1 MHLTDKT
8 KGTALALLGT
18 LLFGLNAS
26 TSKIVM
32 ALGILPGQLVGFRSM
47 SNAVLAGLVLL
58 VTRPKAFKVSLREL
72 PALLAFGLIGVAI
85 MQWAYS
91 ISLQLLPVGIA
102 LLFEYTAIVWVP
114 LISYLIFK
122 ERFKPRLWLGVVA
135 VIAGLAVV
143 SQVWA
148 FSLNATGVL
157 FALLAAAGTTT
168 YFIMG
173 EHTQK
178 DRDVYSTLFYTML
191 FAAAFWGLLNPWWQA
206 DLGRYAQNVSLGG
219 SLAAIEVPGWQ
230 LLVWVGVA
238 GSFLPMLFSY
248 MAMRL
253 IRPSLMGV
261 ISTSEVLFAFIF
273 GFLWLGEKISGLQAL
288 GGVLVLAGIFIAQTA
303 RGAKWQPSS

>member
-26 TSKIVM
+26 TSKVVM
-32 ALGILPGQLVGFRSM
+32 AIGIMPGQLVGFRSM
-47 SNAVLAGLVLL
+47 ANAVLAGLIVLF
-58 VTRPKAFKVSLREL
+58 TRPQAFKVSWREI
-72 PALLAFGLIGVAI
+72 PALMAFGLIGVAI

-91 ISLQLLPVGIA
+91 VSLQLLPVGIA

-114 LISYLIFK
+114 LVSYVIFK
-122 ERFKPRLWLGVVA
+122 EKFKPRLWLGVVA

-143 SQVWA
+143 SQIWA
-148 FSLNATGVL
+148 FSLNLVGVL
-157 FALLAAAGTTT
+157 AALLAAAGTTT

-178 DRDVYSTLFYTML
+178 DRDVFSTLFYTML
-191 FAAAFWGLLNPWWQA
+191 FSAAFWAALNPWWQI
-206 DLGRYAQNVSLGG
+206 DLSKFAESVSLGG
-219 SLAAIEVPGWQ
+219 SLTAVAVPGW
-230 LLVWVGVA
+230 LILVWIGVA

-253 IRPSLMGV
+253 LRPTLMGI
-261 ISTSEVLFAFIF
+261 ISTAEVLYAFIF
-273 GFLWLGEKISGLQAL
+273 GFVWLGEKISGLQAL
-288 GGVLVLAGIFIAQTA
+288 GGVLVLAGIVIAQTA
-303 RGAKWQPSS
+303 RGDKWQPSN

>member
-26 TSKIVM
+26 TSKVVM
-32 ALGILPGQLVGFRSM
+32 AIGIMPGQLVGFRSM
-47 SNAVLAGLVLL
+47 ANAVLAGLIVLF
-58 VTRPKAFKVSLREL
+58 TRPQAFKVSWREI
-72 PALLAFGLIGVAI
+72 PALMAFGLIGVAI

-91 ISLQLLPVGIA
+91 VSLQLLPVGIA

-114 LISYLIFK
+114 LVSYVIFK
-122 ERFKPRLWLGVVA
+122 EKFKPRLWLGVVA

-143 SQVWA
+143 SQIWA
-148 FSLNATGVL
+148 FSLNLVGVL
-157 FALLAAAGTTT
+157 AALLAAAGTTT

-178 DRDVYSTLFYTML
+178 DRDVFSTLFYTML
-191 FAAAFWGLLNPWWQA
+191 FSAAFWAALNPWWQI
-206 DLGRYAQNVSLGG
+206 DLAKFAESVSLGG
-219 SLAAIEVPGWQ
+219 SLTEVEVPGW
-230 LLVWVGVA
+230 LILVWIGVA

-253 IRPSLMGV
+253 LRPTLMGI
-261 ISTSEVLFAFIF
+261 ISTAEVLYAFIF

-288 GGVLVLAGIFIAQTA
+288 GGVLVLAGIVIAQTA
-303 RGAKWQPSS
+303 RGDKWQPSN

>member
-58 VTRPKAFKVSLREL
+58 VTRPKAFKVSLREI
-72 PALLAFGLIGVAI
+72 PALLAFGLVGVAI

-148 FSLNATGVL
+148 FSLNPTGVL

-219 SLAAIEVPGWQ
+219 SLAAIEVPGWL

-253 IRPSLMGV
+253 LRPSLMGV

-303 RGAKWQPSS
+303 RGTKWQPSS

>member
-26 TSKIVM
+26 TSKVVM
-32 ALGILPGQLVGFRSM
+32 AIGIMPGQLVGFRSM
-47 SNAVLAGLVLL
+47 ANAILAGLIVLF
-58 VTRPKAFKVSLREL
+58 TRPQAFKVSGREI
-72 PALLAFGLIGVAI
+72 PALMAFGLIGVAI

-91 ISLQLLPVGIA
+91 VSLQLLPVGIA

-114 LISYLIFK
+114 LVSYVIFK
-122 ERFKPRLWLGVVA
+122 EKFKPRLWLGVVA

-143 SQVWA
+143 SQIWA
-148 FSLNATGVL
+148 FSLNLVGVL
-157 FALLAAAGTTT
+157 AALLAAAGTTT

-178 DRDVYSTLFYTML
+178 DRDVFSTLFYTML
-191 FAAAFWGLLNPWWQA
+191 FSAAFWAALNPWWQI
-206 DLGRYAQNVSLGG
+206 DLAKFAESVSLGG
-219 SLAAIEVPGWQ
+219 SLTEVEVPGW
-230 LLVWVGVA
+230 LILVWIGVA

-253 IRPSLMGV
+253 LRPTLMGI
-261 ISTSEVLFAFIF
+261 ISTAEVLYAFIF

-288 GGVLVLAGIFIAQTA
+288 GGVLVLAGIVIAQTA
-303 RGAKWQPSS
+303 RGDKWQPSN

>member
-26 TSKIVM
+26 TSKVVM
-32 ALGILPGQLVGFRSM
+32 AIGIMPGQLVGFRSM
-47 SNAVLAGLVLL
+47 ANALLAGLIVL
-58 VTRPKAFKVSLREL
+58 VTRPQAFKVSWREI
-72 PALLAFGLIGVAI
+72 PALMAFGLIGVAI

-91 ISLQLLPVGIA
+91 VSLQLLPVGIA

-114 LISYLIFK
+114 LVSYVIFK
-122 ERFKPRLWLGVVA
+122 EKFKPRLWLGVVA

-143 SQVWA
+143 SQIWA
-148 FSLNATGVL
+148 FSLNLVGVL
-157 FALLAAAGTTT
+157 AALLAAAGTTT

-178 DRDVYSTLFYTML
+178 DRDVFSTLFYTML
-191 FAAAFWGLLNPWWQA
+191 FSAAFWAALNPWWQIDFGKFA
-206 DLGRYAQNVSLGG
+206 ESVSLGG
-219 SLAAIEVPGWQ
+219 SLTAVAVPGW
-230 LLVWVGVA
+230 LILVWIGVA

-253 IRPSLMGV
+253 LRPTLMGI
-261 ISTSEVLFAFIF
+261 ISTAEVLYAFIF

-288 GGVLVLAGIFIAQTA
+288 GGVLVLAGIVIAQTA
-303 RGAKWQPSS
+303 RGDKWQLSN

>member
-26 TSKIVM
+26 TSKVVM
-32 ALGILPGQLVGFRSM
+32 AIGIMPGQLVGFRSM
-47 SNAVLAGLVLL
+47 ANALIAGLIVLF
-58 VTRPKAFKVSLREL
+58 TRPQAFKVSWREI
-72 PALLAFGLIGVAI
+72 PALMAFGLIGVAI

-91 ISLQLLPVGIA
+91 VSLQLLPVGIA

-114 LISYLIFK
+114 LVSYLIFK
-122 ERFKPRLWLGVVA
+122 EKFKPRLWLGVVA

-143 SQVWA
+143 SQIWA
-148 FSLNATGVL
+148 FSLNLIGVL
-157 FALLAAAGTTT
+157 AALLAAAGTTT

-178 DRDVYSTLFYTML
+178 DRDVFSTLFYTML
-191 FAAAFWGLLNPWWQA
+191 FSAGFWAALNPWWQTDLSKYA
-206 DLGRYAQNVSLGG
+206 DSVSLGG
-219 SLAAIEVPGWQ
+219 TLEAVAVPGW
-230 LLVWVGVA
+230 LLLAWIGVA

-253 IRPSLMGV
+253 LRPTLMGI

-288 GGVLVLAGIFIAQTA
+288 GGVLVLAGIVIAQTA
-303 RGAKWQPSS
+303 RGEKWQPSN

>member
-148 FSLNATGVL
+148 FSLNPTGVL

>member
-26 TSKIVM
+26 TSKVVM
-32 ALGILPGQLVGFRSM
+32 AIGIMPGQLVGFRSM
-47 SNAVLAGLVLL
+47 ANAILAGLIVLF
-58 VTRPKAFKVSLREL
+58 TRPQAFKVRWREI
-72 PALLAFGLIGVAI
+72 PALMAFGLIGVAI

-91 ISLQLLPVGIA
+91 VSLQLLPVGIA

-114 LISYLIFK
+114 LVSYVIFK
-122 ERFKPRLWLGVVA
+122 EKFKPRLWLGVVA

-143 SQVWA
+143 SQIWA
-148 FSLNATGVL
+148 FSLNLVGVL
-157 FALLAAAGTTT
+157 AALLAAAGTTT

-178 DRDVYSTLFYTML
+178 DRDVFSTLFYTML
-191 FAAAFWGLLNPWWQA
+191 FSAAFWAALNPWWQI
-206 DLGRYAQNVSLGG
+206 DLAKFAESVSLGG
-219 SLAAIEVPGWQ
+219 SLTEVEVPGW
-230 LLVWVGVA
+230 LILVWIGVA

-253 IRPSLMGV
+253 LRPTLMGI
-261 ISTSEVLFAFIF
+261 ISTAEVLYAFIF

-288 GGVLVLAGIFIAQTA
+288 GGVLVLAGIVIAQTA
-303 RGAKWQPSS
+303 RGDKWQPSN

>member
-26 TSKIVM
+26 TSKVVM
-32 ALGILPGQLVGFRSM
+32 AIGIMPGQLVGFRSM
-47 SNAVLAGLVLL
+47 ANAILAGLIVLF
-58 VTRPKAFKVSLREL
+58 TRPQAFKVSGREI
-72 PALLAFGLIGVAI
+72 PALMAFGLIGVAI

-91 ISLQLLPVGIA
+91 VSLQLLPVGIA

-114 LISYLIFK
+114 LVSYVIFK
-122 ERFKPRLWLGVVA
+122 EKFKPRLWLGVVA

-143 SQVWA
+143 SQIWA
-148 FSLNATGVL
+148 FSLNLVGVL
-157 FALLAAAGTTT
+157 AALLAAAGTTT

-178 DRDVYSTLFYTML
+178 DRDVFSTLFYTML
-191 FAAAFWGLLNPWWQA
+191 FSAAFWAALNPWWQIDFGKFA
-206 DLGRYAQNVSLGG
+206 ESVSLGG
-219 SLAAIEVPGWQ
+219 SLTAVAVPGW
-230 LLVWVGVA
+230 LILVWIGVA

-253 IRPSLMGV
+253 LRPTLMGI
-261 ISTSEVLFAFIF
+261 ISTAEVLYAFIF

-288 GGVLVLAGIFIAQTA
+288 GGVLVLAGIVIAQTA
-303 RGAKWQPSS
+303 RGDKWQLSN

>member
-26 TSKIVM
+26 TSKVVM
-32 ALGILPGQLVGFRSM
+32 AIGIMPGQLVGIRSM
-47 SNAVLAGLVLL
+47 ANAILAGLIVLF
-58 VTRPKAFKVSLREL
+58 TRPQAFKVSGREI
-72 PALLAFGLIGVAI
+72 PALMAFGLIGVAI

-91 ISLQLLPVGIA
+91 VSLQLLPVGIA

-114 LISYLIFK
+114 LVSYVIFK
-122 ERFKPRLWLGVVA
+122 EKFKPRLWLGVVA

-143 SQVWA
+143 SQIWA
-148 FSLNATGVL
+148 FSLNLVGVL
-157 FALLAAAGTTT
+157 AALLAAAGTTT

-178 DRDVYSTLFYTML
+178 DRDVFSTLFYTML
-191 FAAAFWGLLNPWWQA
+191 FSAAFWAALNPWWQI
-206 DLGRYAQNVSLGG
+206 DLAKFAESVSLGG
-219 SLAAIEVPGWQ
+219 SLTEVEVPGW
-230 LLVWVGVA
+230 LILVWIGVA

-253 IRPSLMGV
+253 LRPTLMGI
-261 ISTSEVLFAFIF
+261 ISTAEVLYAFIF

-288 GGVLVLAGIFIAQTA
+288 GGVLVLAGIVIAQTA
-303 RGAKWQPSS
+303 RGDKWQPSN

>member
-8 KGTALALLGT
+8 KGTALALLST

-26 TSKIVM
+26 TSKVVM
-32 ALGILPGQLVGFRSM
+32 AIGIMPGQLVGFRSM
-47 SNAVLAGLVLL
+47 ANAILAGLIVLF
-58 VTRPKAFKVSLREL
+58 TRPQAFKVSGREI
-72 PALLAFGLIGVAI
+72 PALMAFGLIGVAI

-91 ISLQLLPVGIA
+91 VSLQLLPVGIA

-114 LISYLIFK
+114 LVSYVIFK
-122 ERFKPRLWLGVVA
+122 EKFKPRLWLGVVA

-143 SQVWA
+143 SQIWA
-148 FSLNATGVL
+148 FSLNLVGVL
-157 FALLAAAGTTT
+157 AALLAAAGTTT

-178 DRDVYSTLFYTML
+178 DRDVFSTLFYTML
-191 FAAAFWGLLNPWWQA
+191 FSAAFWAALNPWWQI
-206 DLGRYAQNVSLGG
+206 DLAKFAESVSLGG
-219 SLAAIEVPGWQ
+219 SLTEVEVPGW
-230 LLVWVGVA
+230 LILVWIGVA

-253 IRPSLMGV
+253 LRPTLMGI
-261 ISTSEVLFAFIF
+261 ISTAEVLYAFIF

-288 GGVLVLAGIFIAQTA
+288 GGVLVLAGIVIAQTA
-303 RGAKWQPSS
+303 RGDKWQPSN

>member
-26 TSKIVM
+26 TSKVVM
-32 ALGILPGQLVGFRSM
+32 AIGIMPGQLVGFRSM
-47 SNAVLAGLVLL
+47 ANALIAGLIVLF
-58 VTRPKAFKVSLREL
+58 TRPQAFKVSWREI
-72 PALLAFGLIGVAI
+72 PALMAFGLIGVAI

-91 ISLQLLPVGIA
+91 VSLQLLPVGIA

-114 LISYLIFK
+114 LVSYLIFK
-122 ERFKPRLWLGVVA
+122 EKFKPRLWLGVVA

-143 SQVWA
+143 SQIWA
-148 FSLNATGVL
+148 FSLNAIGVL
-157 FALLAAAGTTT
+157 AALLAAAGTTT

-173 EHTQK
+173 EHTQT
-178 DRDVYSTLFYTML
+178 DRDVFSTLFYTML
-191 FAAAFWGLLNPWWQA
+191 FSAAFWAALNPWWQTDLSKYA
-206 DLGRYAQNVSLGG
+206 DSVSLGG
-219 SLAAIEVPGWQ
+219 TLEAVAVPGW
-230 LLVWVGVA
+230 LLLAWIGVA

-253 IRPSLMGV
+253 LRPTLMGI

-288 GGVLVLAGIFIAQTA
+288 GGVLVLAGIVIAQTA
-303 RGAKWQPSS
+303 RGEKWQPSN